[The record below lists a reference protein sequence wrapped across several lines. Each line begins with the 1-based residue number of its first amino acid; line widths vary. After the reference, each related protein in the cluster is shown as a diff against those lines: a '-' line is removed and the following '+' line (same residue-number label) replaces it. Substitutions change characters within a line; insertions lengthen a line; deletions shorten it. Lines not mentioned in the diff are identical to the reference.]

1 LPTALQLVEAV
12 EEAASMMKQ
21 SRRRLKHKP
30 GFDPSEV
37 GTVKDSRIEYP
48 PLSAVAPLLPACDR
62 IVALRYRMHLENI
75 PLAPSTIDLRL
86 AAVRRFAYEA
96 SDSGLVSP
104 ELVAGIRRVKGGKRF
119 GQPVGNWLTAEEG
132 HQLMAAEV
140 RHHRTGSRQKPFSAI
155 TRGG

>member
-1 LPTALQLVEAV
+1 MEEFIAWYCSEPRPALN
-12 EEAASMMKQ
+12 
-21 SRRRLKHKP
+21 
-30 GFDPSEV
+30 
-37 GTVKDSRIEYP
+37 
-48 PLSAVAPLLPACDR
+48 R
-62 IVALRYRMHLENI
+62 IVVLRYRMDLENI